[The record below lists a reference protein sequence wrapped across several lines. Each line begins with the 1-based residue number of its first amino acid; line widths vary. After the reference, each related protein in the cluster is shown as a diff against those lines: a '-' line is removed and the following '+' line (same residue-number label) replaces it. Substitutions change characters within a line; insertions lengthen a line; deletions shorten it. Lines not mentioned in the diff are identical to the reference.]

1 MTDVPSI
8 GPFMADKRLQRGAF
22 LQMRISK
29 QVKTPIQVMVE
40 HVKGSYLVVSYE
52 VKAGENMV
60 LLGSTVRLRWE
71 TNTAV
76 NTIDLEVVQEQTV
89 WPITLLSLVPIS
101 VSVEIVPQGKQ
112 DLLPPDVVI
121 KVPYKVMGA
130 KPIEEKG
137 EAALLAFSPTRLI
150 LGTDGYV
157 AKGDFLHL
165 SFFVP
170 HQNQEIVGMAKVVEK
185 SFQDTQA
192 VIELTLTDINEKHHQ
207 LIKDYYKKL
216 NEAAST

>member
-1 MTDVPSI
+1 
-8 GPFMADKRLQRGAF
+8 
-22 LQMRISK
+22 
-29 QVKTPIQVMVE
+29 
-40 HVKGSYLVVSYE
+40 
-52 VKAGENMV
+52 
-60 LLGSTVRLRWE
+60 
-71 TNTAV
+71 
-76 NTIDLEVVQEQTV
+76 
-89 WPITLLSLVPIS
+89 
-101 VSVEIVPQGKQ
+101 
-112 DLLPPDVVI
+112 
-121 KVPYKVMGA
+121 VMGA

-192 VIELTLTDINEKHHQ
+192 VIELILTDISEKHHQ

-216 NEAAST
+216 NEAVST